1 MAIDAVTNKQL
12 GITLWI
18 HFQSGFTS
26 LVNNDVKDFA
36 SLEAVVDASGAA
48 ARQVNFALQ
57 PARPVSNAQMR
68 NPGAKNS
75 AFISGEEDTIVEKTA
90 TAKQMDVVGEFDYDV
105 YMRAEQDPSQIYV
118 GPMGMAVD
126 NLMFNAK
133 EHMLIQYYGDGSGAQ
148 AQLHSTPSLTVVN
161 VGSLDEM
168 SFVIGNTSAY
178 LGTIYNIREEQ
189 KLVAYHIDG
198 TAHAPSVT
206 AGTVAYLKVTSVV
219 NSGATKT
226 VQVAAYSA
234 ADVKLDI
241 TAATTV
247 AASDVLYNYSDV
259 ANGGVFN
266 RSAITDFGG
275 LLYMPGLR
283 ALSAADG
290 SVCNGVTL
298 SGAYAGSELDI
309 GGSTN
314 LYFTDLGK
322 LFSKIN
328 RRVAEGKYDY
338 PQLKCSFDTW
348 NYLVNLDE
356 GSKFL
361 KPVVEQSPNGRGEK
375 KYMYYHND
383 IACAVVGRRFVADS
397 DIWAEPKL
405 MDSMSVPG
413 VTKEGPIMF
422 KFTGFDYVKEPGSSD
437 IFRFKISSAGRLK
450 VVQTHMQTFGTFV
463 ATQSA
468 AIGRIKGF
476 LIS

>member
-1 MAIDAVTNKQL
+1 MAIDAITNKQL

-18 HFQSGFTS
+18 HFQNGFTS

-36 SLEAVVDASGAA
+36 SLEAIVDSSGAA
-48 ARQVNFALQ
+48 SRQVNFALQ

-68 NPGAKNS
+68 NPGARNS
-75 AFISGEEDTIVEKTA
+75 AFISGENDTIVEKTA

-105 YMRAEQDPSQIYV
+105 YMRAEQDPSQVYV

-133 EHMLIQYYGDGSGAQ
+133 EHLLIQYYGDGSGAQ
-148 AQLHSTPSLTVVN
+148 AEVATPLVSSVVEAGTN
-161 VGSLDEM
+161 DLLKVD
-168 SFVIGNTSAY
+168 IGNTSAY

-189 KLVAYHIDG
+189 KLVAYAQDG
-198 TAHAPSVT
+198 TAHAPTVAS
-206 AGTVAYLKVTSVV
+206 GTVAYLKVVSVV
-219 NSGATKT
+219 TVGATKSVT
-226 VQVAAYSA
+226 LAAYDAS
-234 ADVKLDI
+234 DVQLSI
-241 TAATTV
+241 TAASTID
-247 AASDVLYNYSDV
+247 ANDVLYNYSDV
-259 ANGGVFN
+259 ANGGVFS
-266 RSAITDFGG
+266 RAAISDYGD

-283 ALSAADG
+283 ALGAADG
-290 SVCNGVTL
+290 RVCNDVTL
-298 SGAYAGSELDI
+298 SGAYAGSELDLN
-309 GGSTN
+309 GAN
-314 LYFTDLGK
+314 FFFTDLGSM
-322 LFSKIN
+322 FAQIN
-328 RRVAEGKYDY
+328 RRTAEGKYDY
-338 PQLKCSFDTW
+338 PLLKTSFDTW

-356 GSKFL
+356 GSKYL

-383 IACAVVGRRFVADS
+383 IAAAVVGRRFVADS

-422 KFTGFDYVKEPGSSD
+422 KFTGFDYVKEPGSND
-437 IFRFKISSAGRLK
+437 IFRFKVTSAGRLK

-468 AIGRIKGF
+468 AIGRVKNF